1 MSTVITPMTAHEF
14 GTIFTRLA
22 AQLRWSDY
30 DAQAVLDYFEALKRQ
45 SLEATD
51 AAAQAFATEPGRRF
65 FPTTG
70 EWSERANKAATAQVR
85 EALTLGRV
93 EPWQLECD
101 ACEDSGWERFECT
114 GDSFCGRQRT
124 HAAHTFV
131 RVCACRATNRT
142 YQRHQRFGA
151 GA

>member
-1 MSTVITPMTAHEF
+1 MSTVLTPMTEHEF
-14 GTIFTRLA
+14 GKIFVRLA

-30 DAQAVLDYFEALKRQ
+30 DADTTRDYFAALKTC
-45 SLEATD
+45 SLEAID
-51 AAAQAFATEPGRRF
+51 ASAASFATEPGRRF

-93 EPWQLECD
+93 EPWQVECD

-114 GDSFCGRQRT
+114 GDSFCGRQRR

-131 RVCACRATNRT
+131 RPCACRESNRT
-142 YQRHQRFGA
+142 YQRHQRFGS
-151 GA
+151 GE